1 MNREDSGIRDMVAMG
16 DYLYGHDG
24 KTAYVLSA
32 DHGMTNW
39 GE

>member
-1 MNREDSGIRDMVAMG
+1 MNREGSGICDVMAMV

-24 KTAYVLSA
+24 KTVYVLSA